1 MKRPGARCKG
11 VHVKLDRDVHK
22 RFKMKLLEHGVSM
35 QEAFEAF
42 AKAVAAEKASAI
54 AIVDRAVRDRAKAA
68 LAEFGLRPLKGMRP
82 GTAVRELDADTLYGL
97 INEEGDNVD
106 EDGAP
111 PTPKGGRDEAA

>member
-1 MKRPGARCKG
+1 MDPKRPKD
-11 VHVKLDRDVHK
+11 VHVKLDRSTHLE
-22 RFKMKLLEHGVSM
+22 FKARLLYHDMSM